1 MAQTVVTVSSLVDA
15 KTNRGNRDTNA
26 VAFQVDARI
35 SLREAVQMKDNT
47 RARLLGY
54 RVMNPELLD
63 YKSRTKTTLERE
75 PIRRCSVL
83 GWNAATRNCL
93 IWSFTLGLEAKHCHG

>member
-1 MAQTVVTVSSLVDA
+1 MAQTVVTVLSLVDA

-35 SLREAVQMKDNT
+35 SLRDAVQMKDNIRARLLVQMKDNT

-54 RVMNPELLD
+54 RVMNPELLN

-75 PIRRCSVL
+75 PIGDVP
-83 GWNAATRNCL
+83 CL
-93 IWSFTLGLEAKHCHG
+93 DGTLQQGIA